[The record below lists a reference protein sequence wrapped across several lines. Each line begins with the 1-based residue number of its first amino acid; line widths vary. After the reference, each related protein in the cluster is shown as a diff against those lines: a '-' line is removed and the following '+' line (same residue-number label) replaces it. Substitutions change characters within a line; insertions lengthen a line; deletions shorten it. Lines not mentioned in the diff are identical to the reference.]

1 MAALAGR
8 PGICY
13 SSKSRRPG
21 PAPQRMAEAVETS
34 PSPAAETEPR
44 EAIAFDSLPL
54 PEVVRDGI
62 RNAGFTHCT
71 PIQAKILPLSLA
83 GRDVAG
89 QAQTG
94 TGKTAAF
101 LITVFTRLIEHGQK
115 VTAAAPRALCIAPTR
130 ELAVQIAKDAEL
142 LGAGNGLTVQA
153 VYGGVDYKKQR
164 ESLRQDVDILVGTP
178 GRLIDY
184 LKQGVYRLNAIEI
197 LVIDEADRMFDMGFI
212 KDLRFLLRRC
222 TPTDKRQ
229 SMLFSATLSHD
240 VMELAYMFMNDAV
253 KVEVNPEQVTA
264 VGVEHVLYH
273 VGKHEKIPA
282 LMGILKKE
290 GAERTMVFVNM
301 RRTADYICR
310 TLAVNGYNA
319 EQITGDIDQR
329 KRMKILEEF
338 REGTLPILV
347 ATDVASRGLH
357 IDDVTHV
364 INYDLPLDPEDYVHR
379 VGRTAR
385 AGASGTAISL
395 ACEEYVEGLEGIE
408 KLIGFKLPHDFPD
421 DDMLLPFKHAPRPP
435 RRPRDEGPR
444 RGGERRGERDRDRDR
459 GPRTRER
466 HADRPAP
473 EAAVEAAAPA
483 ARVEGAE
490 AAPAGEGEAAKKRRR
505 RRGGRGRREGG
516 AVGENAPA
524 TTGASPVAEGAS
536 AAAGAE
542 GERPKKRRR
551 RRGRRG
557 GSASG
562 EGGSATE
569 PSAADGGSE
578 G

>member
-1 MAALAGR
+1 MSEAEPIAA
-8 PGICY
+8 
-13 SSKSRRPG
+13 
-21 PAPQRMAEAVETS
+21 
-34 PSPAAETEPR
+34 SPAAEATEP
-44 EAIAFDSLPL
+44 EARIPFRSLPL
-54 PEVVRDGI
+54 PEVVHAGI
-62 RNAGFTHCT
+62 EQAGFTHCT

-101 LITVFTRLIEHGQK
+101 LITVFTRLIEHGKK

-130 ELAVQIAKDAEL
+130 ELAVQIAKDAEM
-142 LGAGNGLTVQA
+142 LGAGNGLTIQA

-222 TPTDKRQ
+222 TPADQRQ

-240 VMELAYMFMNDAV
+240 VLELAYMFMNDAV

-264 VGVEHVLYH
+264 VGVEHRLFH
-273 VGKHEKIPA
+273 VGMHEKIPA
-282 LMGILKKE
+282 LIGILKME
-290 GAERTMVFVNM
+290 GAERTLVFVNM
-301 RRTADYICR
+301 RRTADHICR
-310 TLAVNGYNA
+310 TLALNGYEA
-319 EQITGDIDQR
+319 EQITGDIEQR
-329 KRMKILEEF
+329 KRLKILEDF
-338 REGTLPILV
+338 REGRLPILV

-357 IDDVTHV
+357 IEGVTHV

-395 ACEEYVEGLEGIE
+395 ACESYVEGLEPIE

-421 DDMLLPFKHAPRPP
+421 ESMLEPYKHAPRPP
-435 RRPRDEGPR
+435 RRRPDDGQR
-444 RGGERRGERDRDRDR
+444 RGSERRGSDRDR
-459 GPRTRER
+459 GPRRER
-466 HADRPAP
+466 RDDRPVR
-473 EAAVEAAAPA
+473 EARVDERPAVEA
-483 ARVEGAE
+483 VGSD
-490 AAPAGEGEAAKKRRR
+490 APAGTETGASPESAPRKRRR
-505 RRGGRGRREGG
+505 RRGGRGTGG
-516 AVGENAPA
+516 GGTGDSAAAAAPA
-524 TTGASPVAEGAS
+524 SAESTAEGA
-536 AAAGAE
+536 AATG
-542 GERPKKRRR
+542 GEAKPRRRRR
-551 RRGRRG
+551 RRGRG
-557 GSASG
+557 GGGGAEAPAAASAK
-562 EGGSATE
+562 
-569 PSAADGGSE
+569 PADGGD
-578 G
+578 